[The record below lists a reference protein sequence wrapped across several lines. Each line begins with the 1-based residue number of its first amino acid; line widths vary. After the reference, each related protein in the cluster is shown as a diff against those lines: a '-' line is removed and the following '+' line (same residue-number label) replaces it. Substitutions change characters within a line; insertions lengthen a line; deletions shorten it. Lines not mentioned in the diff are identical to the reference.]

1 MATKTISRNK
11 EFVSVPREL
20 YEEFLTWQKIN
31 SAKTFVPTAAD
42 KRALA
47 RGRRN
52 FAKGNYVTLK
62 QLKHELGIDN

>member
-1 MATKTISRNK
+1 MATKTASKNK
-11 EFVSVPREL
+11 DFVTIPRET
-20 YEEFLTWQKIN
+20 YEEFLIWEKTK
-31 SAKTFVPTAAD
+31 SVKTFTPTAAE

-62 QLKHELGIDN
+62 QLKHELGVDN

>member
-1 MATKTISRNK
+1 MATKTVSRNK

-31 SAKTFVPTAAD
+31 STKTFVPTAAD